1 MAKRQIFYS
10 FHFDNDVFRV
20 QMVRQMGVI
29 EGNEPVSKNTWET
42 VKGNGNAAIEK
53 WIDDN
58 MKGKS
63 CVVVLIGT
71 DTSKR
76 PWVDYEIKKAWKDGK
91 GLVGVH
97 IHNLSSMNAGKCTK
111 GKNPFDAINFTQA
124 ARQLCLLATTLS
136 QATLTATSARIWRAG
151 LSRPSRCGAR
161 NFKASAA

>member
-20 QMVRQMGVI
+20 QLVRQMGVI

-42 VKGNGNAAIEK
+42 VKKTGDAAIEK
-53 WIDDN
+53 WIDEN

-76 PWVDYEIKKAWKDGK
+76 PWVNYEIEKAWRDGK

-97 IHNLSSMNAGKCTK
+97 IHNLNSMNDGKSSK
-111 GKNPFDAINFTQA
+111 GKNPFDSYNFTINGKTTTPLCYDPPA
-124 ARQLCLLATTLS
+124 NDAYGYISKNLASWIETAIRQRS
-136 QATLTATSARIWRAG
+136 V
-151 LSRPSRCGAR
+151 
-161 NFKASAA
+161 